1 MIRRALT
8 TAAAIL
14 LVGCGGS
21 ATTPSAPERVVQNLD
36 YTLRLTPAL
45 WPISGPE
52 FTSKNG
58 VIDVVA
64 RVDSP
69 VAVVYAIDLL
79 YVDSTVPHSEGS
91 GGVTARGPG
100 PMLSAQWNV
109 GFSGRYQVRIFP
121 VSQAPLPVPAGGV
134 NVPVTFT
141 VTHP

>member
-1 MIRRALT
+1 MFRFVST
-8 TAAAIL
+8 TLAAVL
-14 LVGCGGS
+14 LLGCGGS
-21 ATTPSAPERVVQNLD
+21 TTTPTPQRVVQNLD
-36 YTLRLTPAL
+36 YTLRLTPNL

-52 FTSKNG
+52 FDSRNG

-79 YVDSTVPHSEGS
+79 YVGTTVPHNEGS

-109 GFSGRYQVRIFP
+109 GFSGRYQARIFP
-121 VSQAPLPVPAGGV
+121 VIQAPLPVPATGV